1 MRLLTLFDT
10 LRSACD
16 EVACQQ
22 RKLGIL
28 PARKDRHVGRRGRD
42 SVQRGHG
49 CLRARPGLKSAR
61 PPALLLPLH
70 LVHVTS

>member
-1 MRLLTLFDT
+1 MRLLTLSDA
-10 LRSACD
+10 LRSACE

-22 RKLGIL
+22 RKLGII
-28 PARKDRHVGRRGRD
+28 PAGKDGHMGRRGCD

-49 CLRARPGLKSAR
+49 CLRARSGLEPAQPPG
-61 PPALLLPLH
+61 LLLPLH